1 MIEKENAEKIRRI
14 KSIIDNKPELADVDS
29 FLFGKEEAQ
38 SLFRIFYESLKKISD
53 VGLEVQSSKIKVIFN
68 KETFSIIGYA
78 GKTGRKCF
86 LVINTNIHAIVE
98 LGDIVDDRVRPGKKR
113 KGSIGGERYEVFI
126 TTEDDLLKMLSVI
139 DINYKNMA

>member
-86 LVINTNIHAIVE
+86 LVINTNIHAISQ
-98 LGDIVDDRVRPGKKR
+98 KK
-113 KGSIGGERYEVFI
+113 
-126 TTEDDLLKMLSVI
+126 
-139 DINYKNMA
+139 

>member
-1 MIEKENAEKIRRI
+1 M
-14 KSIIDNKPELADVDS
+14 
-29 FLFGKEEAQ
+29 
-38 SLFRIFYESLKKISD
+38 KKISD